1 MTEGL
6 EAYQNTFQPVQ
17 PRNMAAISIAFSELT
32 MHYVNEFIQSL
43 PMSADIDPQRL
54 LIYGACATLM
64 VVQAMLIF

>member
-1 MTEGL
+1 
-6 EAYQNTFQPVQ
+6 
-17 PRNMAAISIAFSELT
+17 MAAISIAFSELT